1 VGIGQS
7 EPLTPTD
14 PGRSLHEGSLFVGIF
29 AFVLGSG
36 RVQLPYIQGEKRDRQ
51 HVGVPDHMT
60 ALLLAG
66 RYIFP
71 VPRMRHRA
79 LLLLSL
85 IILYCGGEIY
95 DWMPR
100 AYVTSLGRSPLKGFH
115 LLLQRFAGSIS
126 HVQFTC
132 QNGTN
137 LQLPRA
143 YSSKVTRS
151 SLHLTIRFI
160 FLKPSP
166 QRLRF
171 DASVE
176 AFHGEGK
183 GPHSVARWEASNLL
197 GGVLLLP
204 GELQTDNEVITLL
217 SHAFDNPTQVLSG
230 KTLAVCEAI
239 SSNPEIRVF
248 KLISTRIYDSSKRY
262 RSVPCHSHLTK
273 LCCRFKPSTDFVF
286 REEAFSK

>member
-1 VGIGQS
+1 VGVGQS

-36 RVQLPYIQGEKRDRQ
+36 RVLWPHIQGEKRDHQ
-51 HVGVPDHMT
+51 HVAGPGHMT

-66 RYIFP
+66 RMFFLF
-71 VPRMRHRA
+71 RGRCTEHCFF
-79 LLLLSL
+79 SL

-100 AYVTSLGRSPLKGFH
+100 AYVTSLGRSSLKGFH

-166 QRLRF
+166 Q
-171 DASVE
+171 
-176 AFHGEGK
+176 H
-183 GPHSVARWEASNLL
+183 
-197 GGVLLLP
+197 
-204 GELQTDNEVITLL
+204 
-217 SHAFDNPTQVLSG
+217 
-230 KTLAVCEAI
+230 
-239 SSNPEIRVF
+239 
-248 KLISTRIYDSSKRY
+248 
-262 RSVPCHSHLTK
+262 
-273 LCCRFKPSTDFVF
+273 
-286 REEAFSK
+286 